1 MKTHWLFP
9 NDDLRRYGDHFG
21 LSVKQSSS
29 KPILRQIKMP
39 KKLTL
44 CCILLQEDL
53 SMPYEPRTDRNV
65 DNTILLSDHKD
76 FCQEIS
82 AQFRASPKESDVNPT
97 PNSKSSKLHFE
108 ELNNSLV
115 RLQRCL
121 DFNQSES
128 GAKCDLCPCEKHVN
142 GEAGKHVATSV
153 PYWTKMATAL
163 RRHSTTAKSQEM
175 NGLDLRNHHSH
186 QLCEVNDTN
195 SQISHHSLSQI
206 EEL

>member
-1 MKTHWLFP
+1 MKTHWLLP
-9 NDDLRRYGDHFG
+9 NDDLRQYGEHFR

-53 SMPYEPRTDRNV
+53 PMPYEPSTDRNV
-65 DNTILLSDHKD
+65 ENRISESDRED

-82 AQFRASPKESDVNPT
+82 TQFSISPNENKVLPT
-97 PNSKSSKLHFE
+97 LKSKSSKLHLEKF
-108 ELNNSLV
+108 NDSSV
-115 RLQRCL
+115 GIHGCL

-128 GAKCDLCPCEKHVN
+128 GAKCDLCPCDNHAN
-142 GEAGKHVATSV
+142 GEAGKCVAPSV

-163 RRHSTTAKSQEM
+163 RRHSSTVKSQII
-175 NGLDLRNHHSH
+175 NGLDLMNHHSH
-186 QLCEVNDTN
+186 QLCEANGTN
-195 SQISHHSLSQI
+195 SQPNHYSPSQI